1 MKVQLDKSH
10 VQYSWKEQLSCSCS
24 VDEGPIKNSEPEFIE
39 MHLYLLCIAMCV
51 LSVCVCVCGWV
62 CVCVCGGGGGG
73 DFRQPSPVIC
83 KSHEL

>member
-39 MHLYLLCIAMCV
+39 MHLYIAVCFEC
-51 LSVCVCVCGWV
+51 VCVCVCVDG
-62 CVCVCGGGGGG
+62 CVCVGGGGGG
-73 DFRQPSPVIC
+73 G
-83 KSHEL
+83 

>member
-24 VDEGPIKNSEPEFIE
+24 VDEGPIKNSKPEFIE
-39 MHLYLLCIAMCV
+39 MHLYLLYIAMCV

-62 CVCVCGGGGGG
+62 CVCVWGGG
-73 DFRQPSPVIC
+73 DLRQPSSVIC
-83 KSHEL
+83 KSHKL